1 MVTFDRR
8 GEEFKKT
15 TIDLPLRLWVALD
28 MVHGRKKSEFI
39 VKLVEGALSNIE
51 VDDGNGTYRKIGDL
65 VDEERERDNTK
76 TKLVMETAFNV
87 PTPEEAIEKA
97 IGEIEWVSEGLRE
110 VGVTPEIVGAVM
122 YQTGLYGVSVSKQKI
137 NGYLRKR
144 VRENE

>member
-1 MVTFDRR
+1 MVTFNRR

-28 MVHGRKKSEFI
+28 RVHGRKKGEFI

-76 TKLVMETAFNV
+76 TKRVMETAFNV

-97 IGEIEWVSEGLRE
+97 IGEVGWVSEGLRE

-122 YQTGLYGVSVSKQKI
+122 YQVGLYGVSVSKQKI

-144 VRENE
+144 VRE